1 MAAKYIKTLVN
12 LLPPHNFENNVVGN
26 PDYQGL
32 PEGSMDDTGYLDV
45 VEVYAHNFMSLV
57 IPVMRA
63 QLRHVGNAIMNGIH
77 DVSPPSDID
86 SKDPIL

>member
-1 MAAKYIKTLVN
+1 
-12 LLPPHNFENNVVGN
+12 
-26 PDYQGL
+26 
-32 PEGSMDDTGYLDV
+32 MDDTGYLDV

-63 QLRHVGNAIMNGIH
+63 QLRHVENAIMNGFH
-77 DVSPPSDID
+77 DVSPPIDID